1 MMQPLAI
8 AGLAKRFDL
17 MPVLRDV
24 DLVLEREQVT
34 ALVGPNAAGKSTL
47 IKCVLGLVR
56 ANAGRITVF
65 GEPAG
70 ADPHYRRFIGYM
82 PQLPRFPENL
92 TGQEVLDFLA
102 SLRSD
107 QADNA
112 RVVAEAIGLTA
123 ETLARPVR
131 TLSGGSRQK
140 LNAVVALRYD
150 APLLILDEPTASLD
164 PLSSGHLKDLVRR
177 RKDNGAAVLLTSHV
191 MAEVEELADRLVYL
205 VEGSVR
211 FNGSIDELRLV
222 TGELKVE
229 RAIAQLMRQ
238 AA

>member
-65 GEPAG
+65 GEAAG

>member
-1 MMQPLAI
+1 MMHPLVI
-8 AGLAKRFDL
+8 AGLVKGFDR
-17 MPVLRDV
+17 MPVLRGV
-24 DLVLEREQVT
+24 DLTLEPGQVT

-56 ANAGRITVF
+56 PDAGRIDVF
-65 GEPAG
+65 NEPAG

-82 PQLPRFPENL
+82 PQLPRFPDNL

-102 SLRSD
+102 SLRAGQD
-107 QADNA
+107 DRAI
-112 RVVAEAIGLTA
+112 VVAEAIGLTV

-164 PLSSGHLKDLVRR
+164 PLSSGHLKDLVRQ
-177 RKDNGAAVLLTSHV
+177 RKDDGTAVLLTSHV

-205 VEGSVR
+205 VEGTVR
-211 FNGSIDELRLV
+211 FNGSMDELRLV
-222 TGELKVE
+222 TGERKVE